1 VRLAEASAQLACVGD
16 RDSRHGL
23 AEDDNTSMA
32 KHTSTKLTDDG
43 LRYATRQNGSPFGAH
58 GTMRSCF
65 KCGKHRAPAQL
76 QAKRFLGRIEMICK
90 PSCDSVE

>member
-1 VRLAEASAQLACVGD
+1 
-16 RDSRHGL
+16 
-23 AEDDNTSMA
+23 MA

-43 LRYATRQNGSPFGAH
+43 LRYTARANGSPFVSH

-76 QAKRFLGRIEMICK
+76 QSKRFLGRNEMVCK
-90 PSCDSVE
+90 PACDSVE